1 MIGFAAPYVLLALPL
16 IAIPLWLVRSRGKLV
31 LRVAAVALILLA
43 MAGPHIATRRIERN
57 VLILVDR
64 SASMHAGQ
72 ATLDLHGVLDRITS
86 GLPDWDVG
94 VVEFAS
100 RAHVASPFG
109 TSPSLSADLPF
120 DATSSQLKPAVDLA
134 LASLPAVGDN
144 QIILVS
150 DGRFSDDVAS
160 AIATAQAS
168 GIPISVLAA
177 ASDVPSDV
185 ALVALDAPIE
195 IPIGRAFEIQ
205 VKVEA
210 REAGPATLA
219 LYRNEELLHAE
230 SVSLAEGTS
239 VLSIEDSLPDAG
251 AYTYRALIKRSG
263 DSVAQNDALSHLVR
277 TTEHAQLLLVDRT
290 EASAIP
296 ELLDALGIAYDKEG
310 AIPSME
316 ILADYR
322 QLILAGTPLLDLTT
336 TESERIETFVQELGG
351 GLLIVEGE
359 SEVRG
364 FSAGTIS
371 DLLPVSFAL
380 PEKGQEASLAILF
393 LLDRSASMQAASD
406 GHIKIETLKEAAA
419 ASIALLPPDTLAGI
433 IVFNRSFEWIAPIAP
448 VNDGTALYDA
458 LRPLEAVGGT
468 DLYPPILEGLDG
480 LAEVEAR
487 SKHILLISDGK
498 TTDEPRD
505 YPSLYRRLEET
516 QDVTLTAIAI
526 GGLPNIPLLSSLVR
540 AGEGALYRA
549 TDFASLPQVSI
560 QATQRISRS
569 RFVTDETEVAGQ
581 LQALFPDDPIP
592 PVGGYVVTYPK
603 ATAQILLWVNEDPL
617 AAHWRTGLGSVTVL
631 NTDLEGRW
639 SRDWLEWPE
648 APALLDVLLAT
659 TQPLAT
665 SDIGL
670 SVSIVERGQEIV
682 VLAEADDDSAFAN
695 FLDLSVDLLPL
706 TTGQAM
712 QQVAP
717 GAYRGVFPRPREGGY
732 AIRVTD
738 SSRDRSVTSALSI
751 PYPAEYRQLGE
762 DTSALSQVARSSGGR
777 VLTEEISLPEPIR
790 DAVAAPYPIF
800 RELLLAALGLFL
812 LDLAIRK
819 RPRRR
824 ASSSPRRNET

>member
-1 MIGFAAPYVLLALPL
+1 MIGLAAPYVLLALPL
-16 IAIPLWLVRSRGKLV
+16 LAIPLWLARSRGKLV
-31 LRVAAVALILLA
+31 LRIVAVALILLA
-43 MAGPHIATRRIERN
+43 MAGPEIATRRIERN
-57 VLILVDR
+57 ILVLVDR
-64 SASMHAGQ
+64 SASMHAAQ
-72 ATLDLHGVLDRITS
+72 TTLDLHGILDRIAS
-86 GLPDWDVG
+86 GLPDWQIG
-94 VVEFAS
+94 VVEFAA

-109 TSPSLSADLPF
+109 TSPSLTADMPF
-120 DATSSQLKPAVDLA
+120 DTTSSRLKPAVDLA
-134 LASLPAVGDN
+134 LTSLPSVGDN
-144 QIILVS
+144 QIVLVS
-150 DGRFSDDVAS
+150 DGQFTDDVAS
-160 AIATAQAS
+160 AIGTAQAS
-168 GIPISVLAA
+168 GIPISVLPA

-185 ALVALDAPIE
+185 ALVALRAPIE
-195 IPIGRAFEIQ
+195 IQIGRAFEIQ
-205 VKVEA
+205 VEVEA
-210 REAGPATLA
+210 REEGTATLA
-219 LYRNEELLHAE
+219 LYRNDALLRAE
-230 SVSLAEGTS
+230 SVALPEGTS

-263 DSVAQNDALSHLVR
+263 DAVAQNDALSHWVR

-290 EASAIP
+290 EESAIP
-296 ELLDALGIAYDKEG
+296 ELLDALDIPYDEES

-316 ILADYR
+316 ILSDYR

-359 SEVRG
+359 REVRG

-371 DLLPVSFAL
+371 ELLPVSFAL

-406 GHIKIETLKEAAA
+406 GRAKIETLKEAAA

-433 IVFNRSFEWIAPIAP
+433 IVFNRGFEWIAPVAP
-448 VNDGTALYDA
+448 VNDGTALYNA

-468 DLYPPILEGLDG
+468 DLYPPILESLDG

-505 YPSLYRRLEET
+505 YPSLYKRLEET

-569 RFVTDETEVAGQ
+569 RFVTDPTEVVGQ

-592 PVGGYVVTYPK
+592 PVDGYVVTYPK

-639 SRDWLEWPE
+639 SRGWLEWPE

-670 SVSIVERGQEIV
+670 SVSIVEREQQIV
-682 VLAEADDDSAFAN
+682 VLAEADDEGAFAN
-695 FLDLSVDLLPL
+695 FLDLTVDLLPV
-706 TTGQAM
+706 TTGHPM
-712 QQVAP
+712 EQVGP
-717 GAYRGVFPRPREGGY
+717 GAYRVTFPRPREGGY

-738 SSRDRSVTSALSI
+738 STRDRSVTSALSI

-762 DTSALSQVARSSGGR
+762 DTPVLAQIAQSTGGR
-777 VLTEEISLPEPIR
+777 MLTDEISLPEPVR

-819 RPRRR
+819 RPRRTPSR
-824 ASSSPRRNET
+824 AGRNEA